1 MREKTYERRRVN
13 IVACQSGSGR
23 GTVKVEDPETL
34 VEAGSRSRWEPAHTG
49 PPPYKAK
56 VPQLFSCVTVFCSV
70 RKAKFEPTNC
80 SALPGAVTKT
90 E

>member
-1 MREKTYERRRVN
+1 MAKLGM
-13 IVACQSGSGR
+13 AS
-23 GTVKVEDPETL
+23 VKLHTF
-34 VEAGSRSRWEPAHTG
+34 SEPD
-49 PPPYKAK
+49 KAK